1 MIIKQDKPWSDARK
15 KASETQ
21 KKTGPKKGKPW
32 SEARILAQQNRKK
45 NDSN

>member
-1 MIIKQDKPWSDARK
+1 MIIKQDIRPN
-15 KASETQ
+15 
-21 KKTGPKKGKPW
+21 KGKPW